1 MRRTNSASTSTAQR
15 PVTPSLDDARWAA
28 FAARDATFDGQFF
41 IAVETT
47 GIYCRPSCP
56 AKRAKRENVRFY
68 ATAAEAERAGF
79 RPCKRC
85 KPNEPSF
92 VQQHAEK
99 VRQACR
105 LIETAEAE
113 PKLDDLA
120 AAVGLSPYHFH
131 RVFKSVLGV
140 TPKAYAAAHRSKR
153 VREELGRSATVTAAI
168 YGAGFNSN
176 GRFYATSSETLGM
189 TPNQFRAGAPDA
201 EIKFAVGESS
211 LGLVL
216 IAASDK
222 GVCAILFGDD
232 PDGLA
237 RDLERQFPRA
247 RLVSDDPA
255 FEQLTAKV
263 IGFVEDP
270 RRDLDLPL
278 DIRGTAFQRRVW
290 EALRRIPLG
299 TTATYADIA
308 KAIGAP
314 KAVRAVG
321 RACGSNPIAL
331 AIPCHRVVGSN
342 GSLTGYRGGIERKRA
357 LLAKEAKS

>member
-1 MRRTNSASTSTAQR
+1 MRRTVSTSASTAQR
-15 PVTPSLDDARWAA
+15 TDALGLDDARWAA
-28 FAARDATFDGQFF
+28 FVARDAAFDGEFF

-56 AKRAKRENVRFY
+56 AKRAKRENVRFF

-85 KPNEPSF
+85 KPNEPSL
-92 VQQHAEK
+92 VQQHSEK
-99 VRQACR
+99 VKEACR

-120 AAVGLSPYHFH
+120 EAVGLSPYHFH

-153 VREELGRSATVTAAI
+153 VREELGRSATVTEAI

-176 GRFYATSSETLGM
+176 GRFYATSSEALGM
-189 TPNQFRAGAPDA
+189 TPNQFRAGGPDA
-201 EIKFAVGESS
+201 EIKFAIGESS

-222 GVCAILFGDD
+222 GVCAIFFGDD
-232 PDGLA
+232 AEGLA
-237 RDLERQFPRA
+237 RDLKRQFPRA
-247 RLVSDDPA
+247 RLVGDDRA
-255 FEQLTAKV
+255 FAQFTAKV

-290 EALRRIPLG
+290 EALRRIPVG
-299 TTATYADIA
+299 RTATYAEIA
-308 KAIGAP
+308 KTIGAP
-314 KAVRAVG
+314 KSVRAVG
-321 RACGSNPIAL
+321 RACGSNPISL

>member
-1 MRRTNSASTSTAQR
+1 M
-15 PVTPSLDDARWAA
+15 
-28 FAARDATFDGQFF
+28 
-41 IAVETT
+41 
-47 GIYCRPSCP
+47 
-56 AKRAKRENVRFY
+56 
-68 ATAAEAERAGF
+68 
-79 RPCKRC
+79 
-85 KPNEPSF
+85 
-92 VQQHAEK
+92 
-99 VRQACR
+99 
-105 LIETAEAE
+105 
-113 PKLDDLA
+113 
-120 AAVGLSPYHFH
+120 
-131 RVFKSVLGV
+131 
-140 TPKAYAAAHRSKR
+140 
-153 VREELGRSATVTAAI
+153 
-168 YGAGFNSN
+168 
-176 GRFYATSSETLGM
+176 
-189 TPNQFRAGAPDA
+189 
-201 EIKFAVGESS
+201 
-211 LGLVL
+211 L

-237 RDLERQFPRA
+237 RDLEQQFPRA